1 MKEYMKQFAPAIA
14 NLTRKS
20 KNAGRPV
27 LINVISTPKK
37 KVEQKK
43 EYKIPKTPKV
53 SGWGWGY

>member
-1 MKEYMKQFAPAIA
+1 MKQFAPAIA